1 MKFSRAMKPKSSDK
15 EIKVDVTIKP
25 LSPHFGAE
33 ISGANVSAGG
43 DNVALAVR
51 QAWLDAGG
59 LAVVRG
65 QNLASDR
72 HIVFAQHFGPLFGDP
87 DEEPL
92 QDTVSIYMHPDHP
105 EIYRVSNQV
114 DGDGKP
120 KGRKGAGTY
129 WHSDVSFRER
139 PAGASILSAKQIPP
153 SGGDTIFC
161 DQSRAYEALSET
173 MKAILAPL
181 HAAHDFEV
189 AAHSQYTSRVL
200 VTDDLEG
207 GTNRALHPIV
217 RTHAETGRKSLFVN
231 PGFTSHIQG
240 FHRDESQA
248 LLNFLYTH
256 CMRPEFLYRHRW
268 QEYDLVIWDNRC
280 LMHYAIMDYPDDQPR
295 YMERT
300 TCIGDRPA

>member
-15 EIKVDVTIKP
+15 EIKVEVTIKP

-65 QNLASDR
+65 QDLASDR

-120 KGRKGAGTY
+120 KGRKRWRGKKKQTAAAEG
-129 WHSDVSFRER
+129 V
-139 PAGASILSAKQIPP
+139 PA
-153 SGGDTIFC
+153 
-161 DQSRAYEALSET
+161 
-173 MKAILAPL
+173 
-181 HAAHDFEV
+181 
-189 AAHSQYTSRVL
+189 
-200 VTDDLEG
+200 
-207 GTNRALHPIV
+207 
-217 RTHAETGRKSLFVN
+217 
-231 PGFTSHIQG
+231 
-240 FHRDESQA
+240 
-248 LLNFLYTH
+248 
-256 CMRPEFLYRHRW
+256 
-268 QEYDLVIWDNRC
+268 
-280 LMHYAIMDYPDDQPR
+280 
-295 YMERT
+295 
-300 TCIGDRPA
+300 